1 MEHIWNDRCGPE
13 PRLADQWLTRAEVAE
28 RLRLPVAT
36 LNGWASR
43 GLGPRYA
50 VFGRHARYRL
60 ADVIA
65 WEDEQFS
72 ATVGRSGG
80 AA

>member
-1 MEHIWNDRCGPE
+1 MDD
-13 PRLADQWLTRAEVAE
+13 LWLTRAEVAE
-28 RLRLPVAT
+28 RFRLPMST

-60 ADVIA
+60 TDVLK
-65 WEDEQFS
+65 WEEEQFLTARPTP
-72 ATVGRSGG
+72 ATE
-80 AA
+80 ACHKPP